1 MKKHLSTKSSGYTLL
16 EVMVAMTILMITL
29 GTLLG
34 MSIGVSDTNSL
45 AEAQLKMNQDARAAV
60 QAIASELR
68 NAQWQ
73 SIGNTLP
80 AETLSY
86 RVASDVDGNGTATD
100 RSGRIE
106 TSALRTIRRDGMDTN
121 ADGQTTNQL
130 VIAQGNTVL
139 RVLTNNLCPTSET
152 TSDTNGNGI
161 IDKGFWVTGG
171 SSGLTITVQTEA
183 TLRNGRKLEAVYT
196 EFVKPRN

>member
-73 SIGNTLP
+73 SIANTLP

-139 RVLTNNLCPTSET
+139 RVLTNNLCPTSES

>member
-1 MKKHLSTKSSGYTLL
+1 
-16 EVMVAMTILMITL
+16 MVAMTILMITL

-73 SIGNTLP
+73 SIANTLP

-139 RVLTNNLCPTSET
+139 RVLTNNLCPTSES